1 MNDYHKSSLEYLSI
15 EHSFCGWNLTFLLLW
30 SEFKEAESIDS
41 SWPPIIVLYVSII
54 IIVIVQELFMYFR
67 PLFFSRQNIE
77 CLHAFWLGI
86 KVKLFIRQDQANICI
101 DVSRVAKKTCNGQTL
116 SGDLARSLKL
126 DLVTPLNVKRDWA
139 PRRYKQIQQFITKIP
154 LDLLL
159 AVSNGL
165 CI

>member
-1 MNDYHKSSLEYLSI
+1 M
-15 EHSFCGWNLTFLLLW
+15 
-30 SEFKEAESIDS
+30 
-41 SWPPIIVLYVSII
+41 
-54 IIVIVQELFMYFR
+54 VQELCTYFR

-86 KVKLFIRQDQANICI
+86 KAKLIIRQDQANICI
-101 DVSRVAKKTCNGQTL
+101 DVSRVAKKTRSGQIL
-116 SGDLARSLKL
+116 SVDLARSLKS
-126 DLVTPLNVKRDWA
+126 DLVTPPSVKRDWA